1 MPHSEQRQ
9 HRAAI
14 NRHLQLETEAL
25 RRRVA
30 VERAAEERPDHP
42 SQRNMKRCER
52 LQLAHRSPKITP
64 RRIVFPR
71 ECRES

>member
-14 NRHLQLETEAL
+14 NRHLQPETEAL
-25 RRRVA
+25 RHRA
-30 VERAAEERPDHP
+30 GVERAAAERPDHP
-42 SQRNMKRCER
+42 SHRNMKRCER
-52 LQLAHRSPKITP
+52 LRLARRSPKIMP
-64 RRIVFPR
+64 RRIVFRR